1 MIILNLSMNN
11 NDLIKVIN
19 MYILPKF
26 KGLGECYDITIKS
39 LNRRNG
45 RKSVFKFRSK
55 NNDYL
60 SSFIQRREVEFKLE
74 ELFLL
79 MNNLEHRG
87 NLILVEYCDGE

>member
-1 MIILNLSMNN
+1 MNN

-26 KGLGECYDITIKS
+26 KGLGECYDISVKS

-55 NNDYL
+55 NNDYI
-60 SSFIQRREVEFKLE
+60 SSFIQRREVEFELE